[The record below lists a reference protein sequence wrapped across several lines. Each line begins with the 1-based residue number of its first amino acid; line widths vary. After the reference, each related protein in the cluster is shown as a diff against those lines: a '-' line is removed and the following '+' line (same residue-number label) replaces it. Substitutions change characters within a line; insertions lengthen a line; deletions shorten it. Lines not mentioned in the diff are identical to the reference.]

1 MTTVIYY
8 QNKENPYK
16 FIEVHNDGHYHNSVK
31 QFISKNGKHIV
42 INPCYRMKKKALMDL
57 LKDYEEII
65 YSPDTL
71 YIPSELSETYIP
83 CLPPDIEIT
92 IIQAIIKAV
101 NALHLTQ
108 AEKTQAVEDARAE
121 KLNNLTDLLPI
132 EFI

>member
-57 LKDYEEII
+57 LKDYEKII
-65 YSPDTL
+65 YIPDTL
-71 YIPSELSETYIP
+71 YIPFELSETYIP
-83 CLPPDIEIT
+83 CLPPDIELT
-92 IIQAIIKAV
+92 IIQTIIKAV
-101 NALHLTQ
+101 NVLHLTQ
-108 AEKTQAVEDARAE
+108 DEKTQAVEDARAE

>member
-16 FIEVHNDGHYHNSVK
+16 FIELHNDGHYHNSVK

-108 AEKTQAVEDARAE
+108 AEKTQVVEDARAE

>member
-16 FIEVHNDGHYHNSVK
+16 FIELHNDGHYHNSVK

-108 AEKTQAVEDARAE
+108 AEKTQAVEDGRAE

>member
-16 FIEVHNDGHYHNSVK
+16 FIELHNDGHYHNSVK

-65 YSPDTL
+65 YSPDALNHTRCKCRTQGTCFFVH
-71 YIPSELSETYIP
+71 TY
-83 CLPPDIEIT
+83 CL
-92 IIQAIIKAV
+92 V
-101 NALHLTQ
+101 
-108 AEKTQAVEDARAE
+108 RAE
-121 KLNNLTDLLPI
+121 CVAAIVLP
-132 EFI
+132 

>member
-16 FIEVHNDGHYHNSVK
+16 FIELHNDGHYHNSVK

-83 CLPPDIEIT
+83 CLPPDIELT

-108 AEKTQAVEDARAE
+108 DEKTQAVEDARAE

>member
-1 MTTVIYY
+1 MTTI
-8 QNKENPYK
+8 
-16 FIEVHNDGHYHNSVK
+16 
-31 QFISKNGKHIV
+31 
-42 INPCYRMKKKALMDL
+42 
-57 LKDYEEII
+57 
-65 YSPDTL
+65 

-108 AEKTQAVEDARAE
+108 AVEDARAE

>member
-16 FIEVHNDGHYHNSVK
+16 FIELHNDGHYHNSVK

-65 YSPDTL
+65 FIYPIRIIRDL
-71 YIPSELSETYIP
+71 YPMFT
-83 CLPPDIEIT
+83 
-92 IIQAIIKAV
+92 A
-101 NALHLTQ
+101 
-108 AEKTQAVEDARAE
+108 
-121 KLNNLTDLLPI
+121 
-132 EFI
+132 

>member
-1 MTTVIYY
+1 
-8 QNKENPYK
+8 
-16 FIEVHNDGHYHNSVK
+16 
-31 QFISKNGKHIV
+31 
-42 INPCYRMKKKALMDL
+42 MDL

-108 AEKTQAVEDARAE
+108 AEKTQVVEDARAE

>member
-1 MTTVIYY
+1 MITVIYY

-16 FIEVHNDGHYHNSVK
+16 FIELHNDGHYHNSVK

-71 YIPSELSETYIP
+71 YIPSELSEIYIP

-92 IIQAIIKAV
+92 IIQATIKAV

-108 AEKTQAVEDARAE
+108 AKKTQAVEDARAE

>member
-1 MTTVIYY
+1 MTTIIYY

-31 QFISKNGKHIV
+31 QFIAKNGKHIV
-42 INPCYRMKKKALMDL
+42 INPCYRMKKKAFMEL
-57 LKDYEEII
+57 LNNYEEVT
-65 YSPDTL
+65 YNPDTL

-83 CLPPDIEIT
+83 CLPPDIELT

-101 NALHLTQ
+101 NALHLTDN
-108 AEKTQAVEDARAE
+108 EKAQAVEDARAE
-121 KLNNLTDLLPI
+121 KLNNLTDLLSI

>member
-16 FIEVHNDGHYHNSVK
+16 FIELHNDGHYHNSVK

-57 LKDYEEII
+57 LKDYEKII

-108 AEKTQAVEDARAE
+108 DEKAQAVEDARAE